1 MKQIRLLAD
10 TTLTYTLTGNARQA
24 AVALVSDTN
33 LSFKNLETDEPNFT
47 LKPGN
52 FTIKSARIIGS
63 GANGLQPGVDK
74 LAGTLNLAM
83 TNGVDELEPLCLSFE
98 DWNCDIKFGLGAGSG
113 DLTGALSFVLKAG
126 STVTCDDYNVQTA
139 YVGQTVPVWL
149 ELTLEVNDNV

>member
-10 TTLTYTLTGNARQA
+10 TTLTYTLTGNDRQA
-24 AVALVSDTN
+24 DVSLGSDTA

-52 FTIKSARIIGS
+52 FTIKTARLIGS
-63 GANGLQPGVDK
+63 GANGLQPGVNE

-83 TNGVDELEPLCLSFE
+83 TNGVDELEPVCLSLE
-98 DWNCDIKFGLGAGSG
+98 DWNCDIKLGLGTGSG
-113 DLTGALSFVLKAG
+113 DLTGVLSFVLKAG
-126 STVTCDDYNVQTA
+126 STVTCDDYNVQDA
-139 YVGQTVPVWL
+139 YIGQTISIWL